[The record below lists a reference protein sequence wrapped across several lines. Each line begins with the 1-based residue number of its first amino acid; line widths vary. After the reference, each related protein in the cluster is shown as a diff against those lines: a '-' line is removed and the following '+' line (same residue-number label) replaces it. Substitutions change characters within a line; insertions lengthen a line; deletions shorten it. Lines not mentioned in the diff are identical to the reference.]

1 MKLLRW
7 GPRGQEKPGM
17 LDRDGM
23 LRDLSGAIADIDP
36 EALSPAALDKL
47 RKLEPAKLPAVSGKP
62 RLGPCVARVPKLV
75 CVGLNYVD
83 HAKEAGMQVPPEPV
97 LFMKATSAISG
108 PNDEVMLPK
117 GAQKGDWEVELGI
130 VIGTKTQYVSVHD
143 ALRHV
148 AGYCI
153 VNDVSER
160 SYQLERGGNWSKGK
174 SADTF
179 CPLGPWL
186 VTADEVEDPQALD
199 LFCEVNGQRM
209 QNGSTRNMIFPCAH
223 IVSYISHFMTLLP
236 GDIIPTGTPAGVGIG
251 MKPPRFLKAGDVM
264 RLGVSGLGEQRQT
277 VVAYGEAAAVPR
289 SGVA

>member
-17 LDRDGM
+17 LDRDGV
-23 LRDLSGAIADIDP
+23 LRDLSGVVADINP
-36 EALSPAALDKL
+36 ETLAPAALDKL
-47 RKLEPAKLPAVSGKP
+47 RKLDAAKLQVVPGKP
-62 RLGPCVARVPKLV
+62 RLGPCVAQVPKLV

-83 HAKEAGMQVPPEPV
+83 HAKEAGMQVPGEPV
-97 LFMKATSAISG
+97 LFMKATTAISG

-130 VIGTKTQYVSVHD
+130 VIGSKTQYVGVQE

-148 AGYCI
+148 AGYCV

-160 SYQLERGGNWSKGK
+160 SFQLERGGNWSKGK

-179 CPLGPWL
+179 CPMGPWL
-186 VTADEVEDPQALD
+186 VTADEVPDPQALD
-199 LFCEVNGQRM
+199 LFCEVSGQRM

-223 IVSYISHFMTLLP
+223 IVSYISHCMTLLP
-236 GDIIPTGTPAGVGIG
+236 GDVIPTGTPAGVGIG
-251 MKPPRFLKAGDVM
+251 MKPQRFLKPGDVM

-277 VVAYGEAAAVPR
+277 VVAYG
-289 SGVA
+289 